1 MIKETGYERLKNSR
15 GEVSLPRHYIMDSA
29 SELELLPPDAPV
41 GSDAFAKG
49 GKAFMRFPSGWAE
62 V

>member
-15 GEVSLPRHYIMDSA
+15 GEVSLPRHYIMDSE
-29 SELELLPPDAPV
+29 SELDMLPTDAPV
-41 GSDAFAKG
+41 GSDALAKG
-49 GKAFMRFPSGWAE
+49 GKVFIRFPSGWAE